1 MPWYTHQCVPPV
13 RDPIHYQGVQIQ
25 EKYIALHLHL
35 HPENQT
41 YMHLSKQINAQ
52 GRCAKVCGT
61 DD

>member
-1 MPWYTHQCVPPV
+1 MPRYTHRCVPSV

-25 EKYIALHLHL
+25 EKYISLYFP
-35 HPENQT
+35 PENQT